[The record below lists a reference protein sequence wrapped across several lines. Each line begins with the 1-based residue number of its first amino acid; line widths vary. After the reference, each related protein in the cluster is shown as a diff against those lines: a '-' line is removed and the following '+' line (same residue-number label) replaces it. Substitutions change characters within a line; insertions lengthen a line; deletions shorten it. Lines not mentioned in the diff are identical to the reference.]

1 MTVGRYPKKQL
12 QSVVFT
18 STNVNNT
25 NISPLIMVIISY
37 ICTLLL
43 LEKFIFMKRELIETL
58 VLDQMEV
65 LEKKEKG
72 LARNVDFD
80 KLISTKQITVISGIR
95 RSGKSTLLLQLM
107 EKYEEFSYLNFDD
120 ERLLNFSVSDFQ
132 ELLSVFAKFTKS
144 KVVFF
149 DEIQNIEGW
158 ERFVR
163 RIFDEGY
170 KIFITG
176 SNARLLS
183 SELATHLT
191 GRYIKIEL
199 FPFSFDELLSYR
211 KVNYQKLSSSTR
223 SEIMALFDYYLLAG
237 GFPEM
242 IKYDDDEY
250 LMRVYEDILYK
261 DLIVRYKIKN
271 IKQFKNLSQFL
282 FTNFTNSISY
292 NSLKSVLNIKSATT
306 VQEYISFLEESYLIF
321 ELYKYDYSLKKQFV
335 SNKKVFTIDN
345 GIRNK
350 VALMFSTDK
359 GKFLE
364 NLVFIELKRR
374 KKEFYFYKTGKNLEI
389 DFLYHEN
396 KKFHLLQVSYGLS
409 DLKTREREIKAIVDA
424 SAELPS
430 TNNLLL
436 TYDEEDTLVDNGVKI
451 TILPVWKW
459 LLGIDC

>member
-1 MTVGRYPKKQL
+1 
-12 QSVVFT
+12 
-18 STNVNNT
+18 
-25 NISPLIMVIISY
+25 
-37 ICTLLL
+37 
-43 LEKFIFMKRELIETL
+43 MKRELIETL
-58 VLDQMEV
+58 VLDQREL
-65 LEKKEKG
+65 LERKEKG
-72 LARNVDFD
+72 LTRNVDFN
-80 KLISTKQITVISGIR
+80 KLISTKQIAVISGIR

-107 EKYEEFSYLNFDD
+107 EEYVEFSYMNFDD
-120 ERLLNFSVSDFQ
+120 ERLLNFDVSDFQ
-132 ELLSVFAKFTKS
+132 TLLSVFSKFTKS

-163 RIFDEGY
+163 RIFDEDY

-176 SNARLLS
+176 SNAKLLS

-199 FPFSFDELLSYR
+199 FPFSFGEFLSYR
-211 KVNYQKLSSSTR
+211 NVNYNKLSSSIR
-223 SEIMALFDYYLLAG
+223 SEIMALFDYYLLKG

-242 IKYDDDEY
+242 IKYDDDEF

-271 IKQFKNLSQFL
+271 IKQFKNLSQYL
-282 FTNFTNSISY
+282 FANFTNGISY
-292 NSLKSVLNIKSATT
+292 NSLKSALNIKSATT

-321 ELYKYDYSLKKQFV
+321 ELYKYDYSLKKQFI
-335 SNKKVFTIDN
+335 SNKKVFVIDN

-350 VALMFSTDK
+350 VALMFSADK

-374 KKEFYFYKTGKNLEI
+374 KKKFYFYKTKKNLEI

-396 KKFHLLQVSYGLS
+396 KEFHLLQISYGLD
-409 DLKTREREIKAIVDA
+409 DLRTRDREIRAIVDA
-424 SAELPS
+424 ARELS
-430 TNNLLL
+430 YTKNLLL
-436 TYDEEDTLVDNGVKI
+436 TYEEEATIIEKGVEI

-459 LLGIDC
+459 LLEIDN

>member
-1 MTVGRYPKKQL
+1 
-12 QSVVFT
+12 
-18 STNVNNT
+18 
-25 NISPLIMVIISY
+25 
-37 ICTLLL
+37 
-43 LEKFIFMKRELIETL
+43 MKRELIETL
-58 VLDQMEV
+58 VLDQREL
-65 LEKKEKG
+65 LERKEKG
-72 LARNVDFD
+72 LTRNVDFN
-80 KLISTKQITVISGIR
+80 KLISTKQIAVISGIR

-107 EKYEEFSYLNFDD
+107 EEYVEFSYMNFDD
-120 ERLLNFSVSDFQ
+120 ERLLNFDVSDFQ
-132 ELLSVFAKFTKS
+132 TLLSVFSKFTKS

-163 RIFDEGY
+163 RIFDEDY

-176 SNARLLS
+176 SNAKLLS

-199 FPFSFDELLSYR
+199 FPFSFGEFLSYR
-211 KVNYQKLSSSTR
+211 NVNYNKLSSSIR
-223 SEIMALFDYYLLAG
+223 SEIMALFDYYLLKG

-242 IKYDDDEY
+242 IKYDDDEF

-271 IKQFKNLSQFL
+271 IKQFKNLSQYL
-282 FTNFTNSISY
+282 FANFTNGISY
-292 NSLKSVLNIKSATT
+292 NSLKSALNIKSATT

-321 ELYKYDYSLKKQFV
+321 ELYKYDYSLKKQFI
-335 SNKKVFTIDN
+335 SNKKVFVIDN

-350 VALMFSTDK
+350 VALMFSADK

-374 KKEFYFYKTGKNLEI
+374 KKKFYFYKTKKNLEI

-396 KKFHLLQVSYGLS
+396 KEFHLLQISYGLD
-409 DLKTREREIKAIVDA
+409 DLRTRDREIRAIVDA
-424 SAELPS
+424 ARELS
-430 TNNLLL
+430 HTKNLVL
-436 TYDEEDTLVDNGVKI
+436 TYEEEATLIEKGVEI

-459 LLGIDC
+459 LLEIDN

>member
-1 MTVGRYPKKQL
+1 
-12 QSVVFT
+12 
-18 STNVNNT
+18 
-25 NISPLIMVIISY
+25 
-37 ICTLLL
+37 
-43 LEKFIFMKRELIETL
+43 MKRELIETL
-58 VLDQMEV
+58 VLDQREV
-65 LEKKEKG
+65 LERKKIG
-72 LARNVDFD
+72 LLRNIDFD
-80 KLISTKQITVISGIR
+80 KLISTKQISVISGIR

-107 EKYEEFSYLNFDD
+107 EKYMEFSYMNFDD
-120 ERLLNFSVSDFQ
+120 ERMLNFSISDFQ
-132 ELLSVFAKFTKS
+132 TLLSVFAKFTKS

-158 ERFVR
+158 ERFIR
-163 RIFDEGY
+163 RIFDDGY

-176 SNARLLS
+176 SNAKLLS

-199 FPFSFDELLSYR
+199 FPFSFNEILMYR
-211 KVNYQKLSSSTR
+211 KVNYQKLSSSTI
-223 SEIMALFDYYLLAG
+223 SEIMALFDYYLLSG

-242 IKYDDDEY
+242 IKYDDDEF

-271 IKQFKNLSQFL
+271 IKQFKNLSQYL

-292 NSLKSVLNIKSATT
+292 NSLKTILNIKSATT
-306 VQEYISFLEESYLIF
+306 VQEYVSFLEESYLIF
-321 ELYKYDYSLKKQFV
+321 ELYKYDFSLKKQFI
-335 SNKKVFTIDN
+335 SNKKVYVIDN

-374 KKEFYFYKTGKNLEI
+374 KKDFYFYKTRKNLEI
-389 DFLYHEN
+389 DFLYYEDN
-396 KKFHLLQVSYGLS
+396 QFYLIQVSYILG
-409 DLKTREREIKAIVDA
+409 DHRTREREIKAIVDTA
-424 SAELPS
+424 SELPR
-430 TNNLLL
+430 TKNLLL
-436 TYDEEDTLVDNGVKI
+436 TYEEEDTIINNNVEI

-459 LLGIDC
+459 LLEINN

>member
-1 MTVGRYPKKQL
+1 
-12 QSVVFT
+12 
-18 STNVNNT
+18 
-25 NISPLIMVIISY
+25 
-37 ICTLLL
+37 
-43 LEKFIFMKRELIETL
+43 MKRELIETL
-58 VLDQMEV
+58 VLDQREV
-65 LEKKEKG
+65 LERKKIG
-72 LARNVDFD
+72 LLRNIDFD
-80 KLISTKQITVISGIR
+80 KLISTKQISVISGIR

-107 EKYEEFSYLNFDD
+107 EKYMEFSYMNFDD
-120 ERLLNFSVSDFQ
+120 ERMLNFSISDFQ
-132 ELLSVFAKFTKS
+132 TLLSVFAKFTKS

-158 ERFVR
+158 EQFIR
-163 RIFDEGY
+163 RIFDDGY

-176 SNARLLS
+176 SNAKLLS

-199 FPFSFDELLSYR
+199 FPFSFNEILMYR
-211 KVNYQKLSSSTR
+211 KVNYQKLSSSTI
-223 SEIMALFDYYLLAG
+223 SEIMALFDYYLLSG

-242 IKYDDDEY
+242 IKYDDDEF

-271 IKQFKNLSQFL
+271 IKQFKNLSQYL

-292 NSLKSVLNIKSATT
+292 NSLKTILNIKSATT
-306 VQEYISFLEESYLIF
+306 VQEYVSFLEESYLIF
-321 ELYKYDYSLKKQFV
+321 ELYKYDFSLKKQFI
-335 SNKKVFTIDN
+335 SNKKVYVIDN

-374 KKEFYFYKTGKNLEI
+374 KKDFYFYKTRKNLEI
-389 DFLYHEN
+389 DFLYYEDN
-396 KKFHLLQVSYGLS
+396 QFYLIQVSYILG
-409 DLKTREREIKAIVDA
+409 DHRTREREIKAIVDTA
-424 SAELPS
+424 SELPR
-430 TNNLLL
+430 TKNLLL
-436 TYDEEDTLVDNGVKI
+436 TYEEEDTIINNNVEI

-459 LLGIDC
+459 LLEINN